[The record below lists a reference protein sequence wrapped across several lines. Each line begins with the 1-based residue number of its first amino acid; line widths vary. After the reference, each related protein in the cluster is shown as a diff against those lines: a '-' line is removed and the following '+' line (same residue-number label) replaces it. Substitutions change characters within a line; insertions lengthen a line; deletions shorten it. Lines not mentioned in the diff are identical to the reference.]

1 MTDDLAC
8 REFTEL
14 VTDYLEGA
22 LSDEDRDRFEA
33 HLAQC
38 PGCTTYLE
46 QIRIMLRT
54 LVRTHAELA
63 PPELREELVDT
74 FRSWR
79 AGA

>member
-1 MTDDLAC
+1 MNDDMAC

-54 LVRTHAELA
+54 LVRTHVELA
-63 PPELREELVDT
+63 PPELREELVET